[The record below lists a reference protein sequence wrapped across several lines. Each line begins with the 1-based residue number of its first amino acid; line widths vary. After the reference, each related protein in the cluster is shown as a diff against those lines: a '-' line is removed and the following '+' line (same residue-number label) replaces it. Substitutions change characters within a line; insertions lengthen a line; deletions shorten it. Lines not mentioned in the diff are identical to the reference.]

1 MKNKNY
7 SIEFWR
13 ILFTYLVILLHFE
26 GMITSE
32 RRYFICCYLGVE
44 FFFILSGFFL
54 MRHCMNDSEKSATCA
69 SAKYIALRFKQ
80 LYPAFLFSCALAL
93 CRLVVYHKSLGTILG
108 IIKTHVWDLSLLWM
122 LIPNNEYFTLFS
134 WYISAMILAS
144 YFIYWLLKTKRDFF
158 IGFVAPLSIV
168 LIYSYF
174 ARFKR
179 GIDFHITT
187 YTPFVTDGILRAFAG
202 LSFGCIAFSV
212 QQKLQLVRQTRA
224 SKIGFTFCELI
235 VLCLLYKILIG
246 RHHGNSDFVAIPLF
260 AALIVLEFSRLTF
273 FSDLLNRK
281 VFGFLGKATLGAYL
295 NQGVCFVILA
305 KLNVMRLSFF
315 KANCAALILCTAVGF
330 LSHYAVQVFWF
341 LFYKGKAIFQSRRI
355 GNTRPTA

>member
-1 MKNKNY
+1 MSRKSY

-32 RRYFICCYLGVE
+32 RRYFVCCYLGVE
-44 FFFILSGFFL
+44 FFFVLSGFFM
-54 MRHCMNDSEKSATCA
+54 MRHCMHDSEKSATRA
-69 SAKYIALRFKQ
+69 TTKYIALRFKQ
-80 LYPAFLFSCALAL
+80 LYPAFLFSCLLVL
-93 CRLVVYHKSLGTILG
+93 CRLVVHHKSLGAIPG
-108 IIKTHVWDLSLLWM
+108 IIKTHIWDLSLLWM
-122 LIPNNEYFTLFS
+122 LIPNNDYFSLHS
-134 WYISAMILAS
+134 WYISAMIVAS

-174 ARFKR
+174 ARFKY

-202 LSFGCIAFSV
+202 LSVGCVAFCV
-212 QQKLQLVRQTRA
+212 QQKIQFVKQTLVT
-224 SKIGFTFCELI
+224 KIGLTFCELI

-246 RHHGNSDFVAIPLF
+246 RHHGNFDFVAIPLF
-260 AALIVLEFSRLTF
+260 AVLIVLEFSSLTF

-281 VFGFLGKATLGAYL
+281 IFGFWGKATLGAYL
-295 NQGVCFVILA
+295 NQSVCFVILA
-305 KLNVMRLSFF
+305 KLNVTRLSFST
-315 KANCAALILCTAVGF
+315 ANCVVLILCTVVGF
-330 LSHYAVQVFWF
+330 LSHYAVQAFWF
-341 LFYKGKAIFQSRRI
+341 TVSKSKPLCVRVFKRQ
-355 GNTRPTA
+355 